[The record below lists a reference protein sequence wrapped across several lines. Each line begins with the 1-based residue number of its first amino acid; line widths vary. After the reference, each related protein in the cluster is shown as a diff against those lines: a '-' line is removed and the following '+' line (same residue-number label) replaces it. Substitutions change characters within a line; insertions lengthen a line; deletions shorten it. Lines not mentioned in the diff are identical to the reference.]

1 MNTAVAV
8 MPIDPNAAFDADVPA
23 DIREDVFQE
32 MSDAVSSGESQ
43 GRVSIIDHDR
53 IDAVNCRASGIVTI
67 DGTEYQFELEDGNR
81 NGTVLISWNEDR
93 PFERTERTEWALQ
106 PLDDAIGSA
115 IESGRGAV
123 LVMKWDGIL
132 KFRPEVADIARKYA
146 YDKQFA
152 PGIVTETHWRAAA
165 AKAHLAIVT
174 KEEADLTRERLLT
187 AGPPHRGG
195 IQEV

>member
-1 MNTAVAV
+1 MNTAAAV

-23 DIREDVFQE
+23 GIREDVFQE
-32 MSDAVSSGESQ
+32 MSDAVSSGESM
-43 GRVSIIDHDR
+43 GRVTIIDHDR

-67 DGTEYQFELEDGNR
+67 DGTEFQFELEDGNR
-81 NGTVLISWNEDR
+81 NGTVLVSWNEDR

-106 PLDDAIGSA
+106 PLPDAIGSA

-123 LVMKWDGIL
+123 LVMKWDAVL

-146 YDKQFA
+146 YDRHFA
-152 PGIVTETHWRAAA
+152 PGVVTETHWRAAA

-174 KEEADLTRERLLT
+174 KEEADRTRERLLA
-187 AGPPHRGG
+187 AGPPHGG
-195 IQEV
+195 GVQEV